1 MRKPIEWAFPELKIK
16 KIYDKNWNEEEQKKV
31 VEKINKEL
39 GKEVVVLEE

>member
-1 MRKPIEWAFPELKIK
+1 MKNNLNRIFKESK

-31 VEKINKEL
+31 VEKINNEL